1 MKQAI
6 DAVTLVTQE
15 LESQSLN
22 AVVAGFSFAAA
33 LAWMD
38 LVRFLINQI
47 VQVQRNGGMH
57 YALTALFTTLLS
69 VTVYLVM
76 SRVSSRVNKPLQP
89 VYAVTRA

>member
-47 VQVQRNGGMH
+47 VKVQRNGGMH
-57 YALTALFTTLLS
+57 YTLTALFTTLLS
-69 VTVYLVM
+69 VTVYLIM
-76 SRVSSRVNKPLQP
+76 SQMSSRVRKPLQP